1 VAGPN
6 CYQNPVIVG
15 GQNTQL
21 CVQPHIRP
29 TFQRLPELDA
39 WNATIQHQLT
49 NTMTLG
55 VGYIGN
61 KGTHVFPGDGPT
73 YNATPPS
80 IVGYPTVPQVQRRPL
95 YNKFS
100 YPGYIDPSTGTTLMC
115 CSTDQGNYLGSDC
128 SSNYNA
134 LQVKVEKRFSHG
146 LQFLSHYTFAHAYK
160 YDNNYYA
167 TSPGIAYGPDDQVR
181 NQVWVNNVVYAL
193 PFGRGQPFG
202 GGAGR
207 AENLVI
213 GGWQISGTTTCGS
226 GLPWTPSFNECGTE
240 EDVSICRP
248 NKGTGSFHTGAG
260 SFNPV
265 THVVP
270 FFTPVPDIVTSIG
283 VPSAT
288 QEWGTWGTSVSSA
301 TADRGSSTPMRR
313 S

>member
-1 VAGPN
+1 
-6 CYQNPVIVG
+6 
-15 GQNTQL
+15 
-21 CVQPHIRP
+21 
-29 TFQRLPELDA
+29 
-39 WNATIQHQLT
+39 
-49 NTMTLG
+49 
-55 VGYIGN
+55 
-61 KGTHVFPGDGPT
+61 
-73 YNATPPS
+73 
-80 IVGYPTVPQVQRRPL
+80 
-95 YNKFS
+95 
-100 YPGYIDPSTGTTLMC
+100 MC

-288 QEWGTWGTSVSSA
+288 QEWGTWRTSVSSA